1 MEDTVDKKV
10 YESFDMVS
18 GLRGFPQ
25 SNFSRTVNFA
35 KLGSQDGFILDNNA
49 VSNRTQLSL
58 KKCTREDII
67 KYLQKPEANAKEL
80 RNASIYL
87 YEVSPQY
94 RRLIDYFAKLYTL
107 DYVIVPYNIIPSKVK
122 TAQFEKSYYDAVH
135 YLQQMNL
142 KHECIRMNT
151 IAYRED
157 VFYGYI
163 REGKDTFYIQQ
174 LSPDYCKITSVVDA
188 CFMYSF
194 DFSYFN
200 TYPTDLE
207 TYGPEFKQKYEAYKK
222 DNKLRWQ
229 QIDQKKQFCIKVTD
243 SIYPSPILPFAGV
256 LEYIYRILDYAD
268 LQQAREE
275 LENYKIIG
283 LKIPTDSETG
293 DLQIDLD
300 MARDFYKQ
308 LCNVLPSSV
317 GAFITPMDFDDIS
330 FDRSNAADSDLTVNA
345 TKDFWNSAGVS
356 AIMFGED
363 NNSSTAKI
371 SIQAD
376 VAYASGLV
384 KQIERNVNRLLKYR
398 SGVVKFQINILPSTI
413 YNQQDLNA
421 LYLKNAQAG
430 IPCKTMVAATLGET
444 PNDIIGLSYLEND
457 YFDLSNNWKPL
468 QTSYTQSSSSDEGGR
483 PTNESVGKD
492 LTESG
497 EATQKAESNANR

>member
-1 MEDTVDKKV
+1 MEEQNQEKV

-18 GLRGFPQ
+18 GLKGFPR
-25 SNFSRTVNFA
+25 SVNYA
-35 KLGSQDGFILDNNA
+35 KMGSQDGLILDNNLT
-49 VSNRTQLSL
+49 SNRPQLSF
-58 KKCTREDII
+58 KKITREEIL
-67 KYLQKPEANAKEL
+67 KYLQKPENYSKEL

-94 RRLIDYFAKLYTL
+94 RRLIDYFAKLYTF
-107 DYVIVPYNIIPSKVK
+107 DYVIVPYNVNPNKIK
-122 TAQFEKSYYDAVH
+122 TAQFEKSYYDTVH

-142 KHECIRMNT
+142 KHEVIRMNT

-194 DFSYFN
+194 DFAYFDSYKE
-200 TYPTDLE
+200 DLDN
-207 TYGPEFKQKYEAYKK
+207 YGPEFKQKYDAYKK
-222 DNKLRWQ
+222 NNKLRWQ
-229 QIDQKKQFCIKVTD
+229 QIDQKKQFCLKVTD

-283 LKIPTDSETG
+283 LKIPVDSDTG
-293 DLQIDLD
+293 ELQMDLD
-300 MARDFYKQ
+300 LARDFYKQ
-308 LCNVLPSSV
+308 LCGVLPSSV

-330 FDRSNAADSDLTVNA
+330 FERSNAADSDLTVNA

-356 AIMFGED
+356 AIMFGEA

-398 SGVVKFQINILPSTI
+398 SGVVNFQINILPITI
-413 YNQQDLNA
+413 YNQQEMNA

-430 IPCKTMVAATLGET
+430 IPCKTMVAASLGET

-457 YFDLSNNWKPL
+457 YFDLSSSWKPL
-468 QTSYTQSSSSDEGGR
+468 QTSYTQSSSDEGGR
-483 PTNESVGKD
+483 PTNEEVGKT
-492 LTESG
+492 LSESG

>member
-1 MEDTVDKKV
+1 M
-10 YESFDMVS
+10 SFDMVS
-18 GLRGFPQ
+18 GMKT
-25 SNFSRTVNFA
+25 FSQIGNYA
-35 KLGSQDGFILDNNA
+35 KMGTQDGLILDYND
-49 VSNRTQLSL
+49 NRSTRNPLRL
-58 KKCTREDII
+58 KKVTREDII
-67 KYLQKPEANAKEL
+67 KYLKNPETSAKEL

-94 RRLIDYFAKLYTL
+94 RRLIDYFAKLYTF
-107 DYVIVPYNIIPSKVK
+107 DYVIVPYNINPNKIKRS
-122 TAQFEKSYYDAVH
+122 QFEKSYYDTVH

-142 KHECIRMNT
+142 KHETIRMNT

-200 TYPTDLE
+200 TYKEDLE
-207 TYGPEFKQKYEAYKK
+207 NYGSEFKSKYFAYKEN
-222 DNKLRWQ
+222 NKLRWQ
-229 QIDQKKQFCIKVTD
+229 QIDQKKQFCLKVTD
-243 SIYPSPILPFAGV
+243 SIYPSPMLPFAGV

-283 LKIPTDSETG
+283 LKIPTDKDTG
-293 DLQIDLD
+293 DLQMDLD
-300 MARDFYKQ
+300 FARDFYKQ
-308 LCNVLPSSV
+308 LCSVLPNSV

-356 AIMFGED
+356 AIMFGEA

-371 SIQAD
+371 GIQAD

-398 SGVVKFQINILPSTI
+398 SGVVNFQINILPVTI
-413 YNQQDLNA
+413 YNQQDMNS

-430 IPCKTMVAATLGET
+430 IPCKTLVAATLGET

-457 YFDLSNNWKPL
+457 YFNLSEVWKPL
-468 QTSYTQSSSSDEGGR
+468 QSSYTQSSSSNEGGR
-483 PTNESVGKD
+483 PTNEEVGKT
-492 LTESG
+492 LSESG
-497 EATQKAESNANR
+497 EATQNAESNANR